1 MIKESYYYYYYY
13 YSASRRLSAIAE
25 RAILRGRPPRNPTP
39 AGILAM
45 AHCLSVP
52 VCLAGL
58 WHRALLNVLLSWT
71 LRE

>member
-1 MIKESYYYYYYY
+1 MIKESYYYYYY

-52 VCLAGL
+52 VCHKSKLEMVGTISL
-58 WHRALLNVLLSWT
+58 VCSI
-71 LRE
+71 EPF